1 MTDPVRAYVFDAY
14 GTLFDVHSAVGR
26 HRQRLGEIADA
37 VSALWRSKQLEYTWL
52 RSLMRHHADFWQVT
66 GDALDYALAV
76 HKVTDSNLRAE
87 LMEAYL
93 SLDCY
98 PEVPS
103 VLKQLRERG
112 AMLAILSNG
121 TPDMLYSALTR
132 SGIEKLL
139 DACLS
144 VEDVGIYKPDPQVY
158 QLACDR
164 LGVSA
169 SAISFQSANG
179 WDAVGAAEFG
189 FRVAWINRFRQPR
202 ERLPAQPDV
211 ELRSL
216 EPLPGLWADKR
227 IGD

>member
-1 MTDPVRAYVFDAY
+1 MTESVRAYVFDAY

-66 GDALDYALAV
+66 GEALDYALDV
-76 HKVTDSNLRAE
+76 HKITDSGLRAD
-87 LMEAYL
+87 LLQAYL
-93 SLDCY
+93 TLDCY
-98 PEVPS
+98 AEVPS
-103 VLKQLRERG
+103 VLKELRERG
-112 AMLAILSNG
+112 AKLAILSNG
-121 TPDMLYSALTR
+121 TPDMLQAAVTS
-132 SGIEKLL
+132 SGIQELL

-158 QLACDR
+158 QLAIDR
-164 LGVSA
+164 LGVPA
-169 SAISFQSANG
+169 SAISFQSSNG
-179 WDAVGAAEFG
+179 WDAVGAAEYG

-211 ELRSL
+211 ELQSL
-216 EPLPGLWADKR
+216 DPLPGLWAD
-227 IGD
+227 